1 MQYTKVENELSVGV
15 LYGKEG
21 RENRK
26 EAGGVLGD
34 INDTVFTRLC

>member
-1 MQYTKVENELSVGV
+1 M

-26 EAGGVLGD
+26 EVGGVLGGT
-34 INDTVFTRLC
+34 NDTLFSLGYARVEDRAQERQKV